1 MVKIHRGIA
10 LRIEVLNM
18 NFLVTALS
26 PLAVAT
32 APNVDLNTNYF
43 EGEVVE
49 FNVKLE
55 FIAGDTRDFFLH
67 LTQQQQGDV
76 IASN

>member
-10 LRIEVLNM
+10 IRIKVLNM

-32 APNVDLNTNYF
+32 APNVALNTNYF

-49 FNVKLE
+49 FKVKQK
-55 FIAGDTRDFFLH
+55 FIAGDARDFFLH